1 MIRRYFSVAAAIALL
16 AACGGGATPDVV
28 PGGGGT
34 GNPGTTETLG
44 PISSI
49 SPLTVNGFILTQTNP
64 PSAPVI
70 EDNDDDGGGLLPGMV
85 LRVQGG
91 FGANEQTRTV
101 INARMAAQVR
111 GPVSSNTGEL
121 RVMGVAVV
129 ANNATVFEN
138 QRADN
143 AGPQV
148 GDEMQVHGFP
158 TADGRIL
165 ATRLVRRASNAVYKT
180 TGVIKPSPCLCPPD
194 RTLFSIGTL
203 TVWVPAAVLNK
214 FAQPLQN
221 GMLVRVKAEGSPVNN
236 TIVAT
241 EITLHAGAPLLAD
254 AQSSVQ
260 GVVSNV
266 AAENSAAGGPARL
279 LFLVN
284 GVAAAATSETR
295 FLGGGASDLVEGR
308 LAEVQGIA
316 RPNGIAATTIKFLP
330 F

>member
-1 MIRRYFSVAAAIALL
+1 MIRRYFSVATIIALL
-16 AACGGGATPDVV
+16 AACGGGVTTDVA

-34 GNPGTTETLG
+34 GNPGTAETLG
-44 PISSI
+44 SISST
-49 SPLTVNGFILTQTNP
+49 SPLTINGFVFPQTNP
-64 PSAPVI
+64 PSVPAI
-70 EDNDDDGGGLLPGMV
+70 EDNDDDGRGLLPGMI

-101 INARMAAQVR
+101 INANMAAQVR
-111 GPVSSNTGEL
+111 GPVSSNMGEL

-165 ATRLVRRASNAVYKT
+165 ATRLVRRASNTVYKT
-180 TGVIKPSPCLCPPD
+180 TGVIKPSACLCPPD

-203 TVWVPAAVLNK
+203 SVWVPAAVATK
-214 FAQPLQN
+214 FGQPLQN
-221 GMLVRVKAEGSPVNN
+221 GMLVRVKADGPPVND

-241 EITLHAGAPLLAD
+241 EIKLHAGAPLLAD

-279 LFLVN
+279 LFTVN
-284 GVAAAATSETR
+284 GIAAAATSETR
-295 FLGGGASDLVEGR
+295 FQGDSASDLVEGR
-308 LAEVQGIA
+308 LADVQGIA
-316 RPNGIAATTIKFLP
+316 RPDGIAATTIKFLP